1 VGTASLVFGL
11 ILIGIGLYLVFLILG
26 INPTG
31 SSEAM
36 QLLTGFVIGIL
47 VLATPFFVVGGL
59 LLRKYDRD
67 RKKWFSVLEEKLI

>member
-11 ILIGIGLYLVFLILG
+11 ILIGIGLYLVFLLSG

-31 SSEAM
+31 NPEAM
-36 QLLTGFVIGIL
+36 QLLTGFVMGIL
-47 VLATPFFVVGGL
+47 VLAIPFFIAGGL

-67 RKKWFSVLEEKLI
+67 RKK